1 METFDVKGELIDK
14 IHYSVQTFKVNDFV
28 VTKGSCDYEGSVLTP
43 WNVLSCYLESILQVF
58 TYLSYLKLLYEVT
71 LCNRLFRIYL
81 FVQVGYV
88 QETLGNVSEAEMLLQ
103 WGRNVAQFQNLPLFE
118 ISFSCLLGMSF
129 DVLYSRS
136 FHFSKMSHDCV
147 GILLYAY
154 IF

>member
-71 LCNRLFRIYL
+71 LCNRLFRIL
-81 FVQVGYV
+81 
-88 QETLGNVSEAEMLLQ
+88 
-103 WGRNVAQFQNLPLFE
+103 
-118 ISFSCLLGMSF
+118 SF
-129 DVLYSRS
+129 
-136 FHFSKMSHDCV
+136 CV
-147 GILLYAY
+147 GWICSRDSWKCL
-154 IF
+154 